1 MDFSEVEAIKLQG
14 AARSLTKPDL
24 RSPLIKLLQPLPA
37 EVDVK
42 DFVSGL
48 GSLGMALAAGATALS
63 RSQRSRAAQVLAH
76 QGESSTGDQREE
88 DQVDSSQKVV
98 QGGKVLSVSLV

>member
-1 MDFSEVEAIKLQG
+1 
-14 AARSLTKPDL
+14 
-24 RSPLIKLLQPLPA
+24 
-37 EVDVK
+37 
-42 DFVSGL
+42 
-48 GSLGMALAAGATALS
+48 
-63 RSQRSRAAQVLAH
+63 LAH